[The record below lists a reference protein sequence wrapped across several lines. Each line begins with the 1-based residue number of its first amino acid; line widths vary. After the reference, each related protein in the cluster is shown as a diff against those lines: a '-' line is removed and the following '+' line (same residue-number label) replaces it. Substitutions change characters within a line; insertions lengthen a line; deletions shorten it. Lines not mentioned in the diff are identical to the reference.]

1 MQIYSFPALL
11 PPEPF
16 GLDIDSFCDAARTQ
30 LSKAFLPFKK
40 PQPQNKGLIILEV
53 ISDNLTSV
61 GIICLTN
68 INDYQEKKLQIHEDI
83 IGQKLKKQKEYL
95 IKQGTFIK
103 PILAAIEDHVALT
116 TWLQIERQKPMFKTF
131 HSLKRQ
137 QIFNLWLVD
146 DDDSILEVK
155 EIFNTKITRAI
166 IADGHHRSAACKSL
180 FEEGNMQFSHLLTA
194 YFPFSQL
201 KILTFHRIYFL
212 QKQTDL
218 NLVLSSLSLHFEL
231 TKLTDPLLPTG
242 KNEVLIGLKD
252 EWYQGIF
259 KNIPPGKPDV
269 IYIDELLPSII
280 DVKNIVNIQYPE
292 DALSI
297 QSFVN
302 ERKDNHPI
310 LALSFFPIP
319 KNDWVKA
326 VKDQLFFPPKSTRFM
341 PILRSGLTMFD
352 FKNTPP
358 LPID

>member
-1 MQIYSFPALL
+1 MQINSFPVLL
-11 PPEPF
+11 PPDPF
-16 GLDIDSFCDAARTQ
+16 GSEIDDFCDAARTQ

-53 ISDNLTSV
+53 IFDNFKSV

-68 INDYQEKKLQIHEDI
+68 INDYQENRLQVHEDT
-83 IGQKLKKQKEYL
+83 IGPKLKKQKEYL

-103 PILAAIEDHVALT
+103 PILAAIEDHADLT
-116 TWLQIERQKPMFKTF
+116 TWLQIERQKPVFKTF

-137 QIFNLWLVD
+137 QKFNLWLVD
-146 DDDSILEVK
+146 DVDAILEIK
-155 EIFNTKITRAI
+155 EIFRTKITRAI

-180 FEEGNMQFSHLLTA
+180 FEEGNTQFSHLLTA

-201 KILTFHRIYFL
+201 KILTFHRIYSL

-218 NLVLSSLSLHFEL
+218 NLVLSSLSLHLEL
-231 TKLTDPLLPTG
+231 TKLAGPQLPTG

-269 IYIDELLPSII
+269 IYVDELLPSII
-280 DVKNIVNIQYPE
+280 DIKNIINIQYPE
-292 DALSI
+292 DAVSI

-302 ERKDNHPI
+302 ERKDNNPV

-352 FKNTPP
+352 FKNNTP
-358 LPID
+358 LTKD

>member
-1 MQIYSFPALL
+1 
-11 PPEPF
+11 
-16 GLDIDSFCDAARTQ
+16 
-30 LSKAFLPFKK
+30 
-40 PQPQNKGLIILEV
+40 
-53 ISDNLTSV
+53 
-61 GIICLTN
+61 
-68 INDYQEKKLQIHEDI
+68 
-83 IGQKLKKQKEYL
+83 
-95 IKQGTFIK
+95 
-103 PILAAIEDHVALT
+103 
-116 TWLQIERQKPMFKTF
+116 MFKTF

-155 EIFNTKITRAI
+155 EIFSAKITRAI

-292 DALSI
+292 DAVSI

-302 ERKDNHPI
+302 ERKDNNPI

-352 FKNTPP
+352 FKNNIS

>member
-1 MQIYSFPALL
+1 MQINSFPVLL
-11 PPEPF
+11 PPDPF
-16 GLDIDSFCDAARTQ
+16 ASGIDDFCDAARTQ
-30 LSKAFLPFKK
+30 LSQAFLPFKR
-40 PQPQNKGLIILEV
+40 PQPQNKGIVILEI

-68 INDYQEKKLQIHEDI
+68 ILDYQEKKLQVHEDT
-83 IGQKLKKQKEYL
+83 IGPKLKKQKEYL
-95 IKQGTFIK
+95 IKQGTFVK
-103 PILAAIEDHVALT
+103 PILAGIEDHVDLT
-116 TWLQIERQKPMFKTF
+116 SWLQINRQKPIFKTF

-146 DDDSILEVK
+146 DEDSILEVK
-155 EIFNTKITRAI
+155 EIFRNKITRAI

-180 FEEGNMQFSHLLTA
+180 FEEGNTQFSHLLTA

-201 KILTFHRIYFL
+201 KILTFHRIYSL
-212 QKQTDL
+212 HKQTDV
-218 NLVLSSLSLHFEL
+218 NLVLSSCSLHFEL
-231 TKLTDPLLPTG
+231 TKLKGPLLPKG

-259 KNIPPGKPDV
+259 KNIPTGKPDV
-269 IYIDELLPSII
+269 IYFDELLPSII
-280 DVKNIVNIQYPE
+280 DIKNILNIQFPE
-292 DALSI
+292 DVVSI

-302 ERKDNHPI
+302 ERKDNSPV
-310 LALSFFPIP
+310 LAFSFFPIP

-352 FKNTPP
+352 FKNDTP
-358 LPID
+358 LTKN